1 MMNHT
6 AILRLGT
13 LVLVGTMASTASVQS
28 IADSHRQTVEPQIT
42 FLDPP
47 TPKAQEI
54 VAWAVDRYRDAGL
67 QLPDLAISFPTS
79 CGGKTALYHVGLRS
93 IDFCYIITKTTV
105 LHEFAHAWD
114 DTSGAVDRDA
124 FLDLRGLSV
133 WWGGTGMPSDQQG
146 SEHLAE
152 IIAWGLMDVDTR
164 TAPQL
169 PRNSVSELTNAFVML
184 TGGAKP
190 WPTRAATSS

>member
-1 MMNHT
+1 MLNHA

-13 LVLVGTMASTASVQS
+13 LVLVGTMASSPSVQS
-28 IADSHRQTVEPQIT
+28 ATASHRPTVEPQIT

-47 TPKAQEI
+47 TPKAQKI
-54 VAWAVDRYRDAGL
+54 IAWAVDRYRDAGL
-67 QLPDLAISFPTS
+67 QLPDLDISFPTS
-79 CGGKTALYHVGLRS
+79 CGGKTALYHVGHRS

-114 DTSGAVDRDA
+114 DTSGAVNRQA
-124 FLDLRGLSV
+124 FLELRGLSV
-133 WWGGTGMPSDQQG
+133 WWGGTGMPSDEQG

-164 TAPQL
+164 AVPQL
-169 PRNSVSELTNAFVML
+169 PRNSVSELTEAFVML
-184 TGGAKP
+184 AAGAEP
-190 WPTRAATSS
+190 WPTRSAASG